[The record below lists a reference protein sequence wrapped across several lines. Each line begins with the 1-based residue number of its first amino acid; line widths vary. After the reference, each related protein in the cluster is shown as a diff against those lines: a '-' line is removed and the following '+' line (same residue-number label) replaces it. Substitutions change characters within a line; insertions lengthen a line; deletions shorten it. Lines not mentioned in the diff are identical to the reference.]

1 MNVYILSQNVPCANS
16 WLKSEWELWEV
27 NEALFAG
34 VRRVVGQG
42 LDEEVGGEPGGVQ
55 GRLHLAHALQRDE
68 RVKVTVDAN

>member
-42 LDEEVGGEPGGVQ
+42 LDEEVGGEAGSVQ
-55 GRLHLAHALQRDE
+55 ASLHLAHAVQGHK
-68 RVKVTVDAN
+68 RVKVAVDAN